1 LKQSVLTRTAG
12 LGKQIA
18 LGAFLALLVVSVAAC
33 GDEATPAP
41 LATLAPTAIPTVA
54 PTIAPTASPT
64 ATPEPTATS
73 ITTPDATA
81 IPTVIPTTI
90 PKIDPTPSPTTDP
103 TVAIKAEVA
112 ATVRQFGQAL
122 STGDTEL
129 LASLFLQSEKTNSFS
144 NSEPL
149 RINGWPGVEGSFKGL
164 LSLPPGSVSL
174 LHRQGRIDLLSD
186 EAALWTG
193 HFILNI
199 RPPEQPRQ
207 TVEGRITA
215 VLQKVD
221 GKWLRV
227 HMHTSEL
234 PP

>member
-1 LKQSVLTRTAG
+1 LKKSVLTRIAG
-12 LGKQIA
+12 LVKQIA
-18 LGAFLALLVVSVAAC
+18 LGGFLALLVVSVAAC

-54 PTIAPTASPT
+54 PTASPT

-73 ITTPDATA
+73 ITTPDPTA
-81 IPTVIPTTI
+81 IPTVTPTTI
-90 PKIDPTPSPTTDP
+90 PRIDPTPSPTTDP
-103 TVAIKAEVA
+103 TFAIKAEVA

-149 RINGWPGVEGSFKGL
+149 RINGWQEVEGSFKGL

-207 TVEGRITA
+207 TIEGRITA

>member
-1 LKQSVLTRTAG
+1 MKQSVLTRTAG
-12 LGKQIA
+12 LVKQIT
-18 LGAFLALLVVSVAAC
+18 LGGFLALLVVSVAAC
-33 GDEATPAP
+33 GDEVTPAP

-54 PTIAPTASPT
+54 PTASPT
-64 ATPEPTATS
+64 ATPEPTATD
-73 ITTPDATA
+73 IAIPDPTA
-81 IPTVIPTTI
+81 IPTVIPTPIPTI
-90 PKIDPTPSPTTDP
+90 VATASPTTDP
-103 TVAIKAEVA
+103 TVAIKAEVEA
-112 ATVRQFGQAL
+112 AVRQFGQAL
-122 STGDTEL
+122 STGDSEL

-149 RINGWPGVEGSFKGL
+149 RINGWPEVGGSFKGL

-227 HMHTSEL
+227 HMHTSAL